1 VNDGPGRP
9 SRGDILA
16 GTFPILFGLAFALAG
31 GACTIGWVVMFYQAG
46 AYGEGFGGFGEI
58 MLLVSI
64 FTAGFGV
71 LAAEQGVRRIRG
83 RSRG

>member
-1 VNDGPGRP
+1 VSDGPGRP

-16 GTFPILFGLAFALAG
+16 GTFLILFGLAFALAG
-31 GACTIGWVVMFYQAG
+31 GTIGWVVMFYQAG

-64 FTAGFGV
+64 FAAGFGM
-71 LAAEQGVRRIRG
+71 LAVEHGVRRIRG